1 MQFLKLYVFIFCGL
15 VVLIQSSAK
24 AQITFAFGSCNKENL
39 PQNYWE
45 EIAKQNPDLWIWM
58 GDNIYGD
65 SYDTSVL
72 ASKYQ
77 QQKNNFYY
85 NNFINSIPVIGTWDD
100 HDYGKNDAGKNFEI
114 KDASK
119 ELFMR
124 FLDISEND
132 SMRFREG
139 VYSAYTFSQNNIVI
153 HIIMLDTR
161 YFRDTL
167 IADICDGKKCYLPNY
182 EGDILGEEQ
191 WEWLEKELKNSN
203 ADVNIL
209 CSSIQVIAEE
219 HRFEKWSNFP
229 NARKRLLDLLAIY
242 NEVPTIIISGDRH
255 IAEVSALQLQG
266 EENILYD
273 ITSSGLTHTWN
284 TTWDEPNE
292 YRISNL
298 YTEKN
303 FGVLHFIKQDQILQI
318 ELQLFN
324 TDGKLLYSKELF

>member
-1 MQFLKLYVFIFCGL
+1 MQFLKSYFFLLYSLF
-15 VVLIQSSAK
+15 VLIHSSAN

-72 ASKYQ
+72 AFKYLLL
-77 QQKNNFYY
+77 KNNFYY
-85 NNFINSIPVIGTWDD
+85 KNFTKSVPVIGTWDD

-114 KDASK
+114 KDDSK

-124 FLDISEND
+124 FFDISEND
-132 SMRFREG
+132 PMRFRGG
-139 VYSAYTFSQNNIVI
+139 VYDAYLFNENNITI
-153 HIIMLDTR
+153 NIIMLDTR

-167 IADICDGKKCYLPNY
+167 IADLCDGKKCYLPNY

-191 WEWLEKELKNSN
+191 WEWLENELKNSN

-209 CSSIQVIAEE
+209 CSSIQVIAQE
-219 HRFEKWSNFP
+219 HRFEKWHNFP
-229 NARKRLLDLLAIY
+229 NARKRLLDLIATN

-255 IAEVSALQLQG
+255 IAEVSAMQLQG

-284 TTWDEPNE
+284 NAWSEPNT
-292 YRISNL
+292 YRISDL
-298 YTEKN
+298 YVEKN
-303 FGVLHFIKQDQILQI
+303 FGVLHFNKLNQKVQI

-324 TDGKLLYSKELF
+324 TDGKLLYVKELF